1 MIRQTISNDCAQP
14 KVGIYRWGMMV
25 VILFLIGW
33 SIQIELKSVEFSWKQ
48 LGHGFV
54 VPVILL
60 LNHLAF
66 EFRWPKLAG
75 IAITTLAFT
84 WLFVAGYVVYVD
96 WLSL

>member
-1 MIRQTISNDCAQP
+1 MISQTISNDSAQP

-33 SIQIELKSVEFSWKQ
+33 SIQIELKSVEFSWMQ

-54 VPVILL
+54 VSVMLL

-66 EFRWPKLAG
+66 EFRWPRLVG
-75 IAITTLAFT
+75 IAMTTWAVT
-84 WLFVAGYVVYVD
+84 SIFVAGSIVYVD
-96 WLSL
+96 R

>member
-1 MIRQTISNDCAQP
+1 MIRQTIFKEYAQP

-33 SIQIELKSVEFSWKQ
+33 SIQIELNSVEFSWKQ

-54 VPVILL
+54 VPVMLL
-60 LNHLAF
+60 LNQLAF
-66 EFRWPKLAG
+66 EFRWPRLVG
-75 IAITTLAFT
+75 IAMTTLAFT
-84 WLFVAGYVVYVD
+84 WLFVAGYIVYID